1 MLCENQKLKFLVF
14 AYHRAMMSGLS
25 ESLHDK
31 HIKFIRIDGDTPP
44 SERPVRLLLH
54 VFLLHTLHVHIFM
67 IISFEYKID

>member
-54 VFLLHTLHVHIFM
+54 VFFTSHFTCTYLYDYQF
-67 IISFEYKID
+67 